1 MAITNPTRAAADWV
15 TQNTADIELLY
26 DDIRDP
32 HQQAS
37 PTLKLL
43 LNEMKTEAL
52 GPSEEFGW
60 PLILKSYSPTIAK
73 KSMRFDAPDL
83 DNMTRMTY
91 TPAMMA
97 NSAGTNV
104 VDFAHYKTDLAR
116 FNHTEIKVESM
127 YKGYTEMFNH
137 AIFSNWNE
145 SITDQRVDISAA
157 QVAIAAEANPVPPE
171 ELFLNNVRT
180 HADRILSI
188 PMATRQNTTGHTMG
202 NISSANAFWASQVTS
217 QTGATVVE
225 SDGGTTTGNAQNTD
239 VVTSVTV
246 PQTFI
251 LDDIYEHLDAVQLG
265 LDYRIYAACP
275 RAVYRQ
281 LRGFIV
287 GASQYQGGS
296 TIGELGIRAAI
307 EMEEYNVTFYMDP
320 MMSWLWPY
328 SIFFWSPDC
337 MWLMS
342 DSAFNPMGGTGIFPW
357 QVIPGRTDLVTA
369 MLHIC
374 QLVTVDPRGNSAI
387 HGITAS

>member
-1 MAITNPTRAAADWV
+1 MAYVNPSQEAQTWV
-15 TQNTADIELLY
+15 TENTADIDLLY
-26 DDIRDP
+26 DDMRDP
-32 HQQAS
+32 HQEAA

-43 LNEMKTEAL
+43 LNEMRSSEL

-60 PLILKSYSPTIAK
+60 PIILKSYSPTIAK

-83 DNMTRMTY
+83 DNITKMTY
-91 TPAMMA
+91 SPAMMA

-137 AIFSNWNE
+137 AMFSNWNE
-145 SITDQRVDISAA
+145 SIADGRVDISAA
-157 QVAIAAEANPVPPE
+157 LSDSPVPPE

-188 PMATRQNTTGHTMG
+188 PMATRNHVTGHTMG
-202 NISSANAFWASQVTS
+202 NISSENNYWDPTVTDM
-217 QTGATVVE
+217 TGATVTR
-225 SDGGTTTGNAQNTD
+225 SDGGVAAGNAQNTD
-239 VVTSVTV
+239 VVTAVSV
-246 PQTFI
+246 PQAFT
-251 LDDIYEHLDAVQLG
+251 LDNIYEHLDKVQLG

-281 LRGFIV
+281 LRGFII
-287 GASQYQGGS
+287 GATQYQGGS

-337 MWLMS
+337 CFLQS

-374 QLVTVDPRGNSAI
+374 QLVTVDERGMSAI